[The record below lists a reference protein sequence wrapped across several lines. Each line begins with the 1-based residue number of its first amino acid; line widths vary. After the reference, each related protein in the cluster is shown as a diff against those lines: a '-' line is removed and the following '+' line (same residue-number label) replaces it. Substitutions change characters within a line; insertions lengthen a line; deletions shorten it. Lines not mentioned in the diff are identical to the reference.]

1 MPLNNSFPLLND
13 VAPSFADVV
22 LKITPTGGPVLTT
35 EDFAALTDGRTVE
48 VGEQRGASGGRV
60 MRRTTGS
67 ISYEASITF
76 YRSGYQT
83 LYRAMAALAPTAR
96 GNQKVL
102 SVVPFNVQIQHTP
115 FGTTEIYDRRWRGCR
130 IIGDGMSLAEG
141 TEADQIEVPVSVI
154 EIVDIIDGVEVAL
167 L

>member
-1 MPLNNSFPLLND
+1 MPLNNSYPLLNG

-22 LKITPTGGPVLTT
+22 LKITPDGGPVLTT
-35 EDFAALTDGRTVE
+35 EDFAALSDGRTVE

-76 YRSGYQT
+76 YRSGYQK
-83 LYRAMAALAPTAR
+83 LYREMAKLAPSR
-96 GNQKVL
+96 GNQKVI
-102 SVVPFNVQIQHTP
+102 SVVTFAVQIQHTP
-115 FGTTEIYDRRWRGCR
+115 FGSDEVFDRRWRGCR
-130 IIGDGMSLAEG
+130 ILGDALSLAEG
-141 TEADQIEVPVSVI
+141 TDADQIEVPVSVI
-154 EIVDIIDGVEVAL
+154 EIVDVIDGQEIVL